1 WREAWAEHVNTRL
14 AELDIDERIDHR
26 SLEAQGIDLEPQH
39 KIGAAASRMVAQG
52 LESERLDDHCAI
64 ARANGEK
71 LLADPA
77 LALDAITHGQATF
90 TARDLAKFVHRHS
103 DGKEQFDRVL
113 SAVRAS
119 PDLVSLGRDGRGEER
134 FT

>member
-1 WREAWAEHVNTRL
+1 
-14 AELDIDERIDHR
+14 
-26 SLEAQGIDLEPQH
+26 
-39 KIGAAASRMVAQG
+39 ASRMVAQG

-134 FT
+134 FTSRGMLDCEERLSRATASLEARRHHIVSE